1 MSAVEESIKTKE
13 ISKPKTAPIVNQILD
28 FLSSVRFGVVLLC
41 ILVFLSVLGM
51 LFIQQNVQGFE
62 ASYALRTPAEKYVYG
77 LLGLFDIYH
86 SWYYIFL
93 LLLLSLN
100 IILASIDRFPS
111 AWKYISE
118 PKLTATRGW
127 LLNQEQNAVI
137 SIDGESEDE
146 VAQKIGAAFEQNG
159 FKPRTTS
166 EEVTNYAT
174 DDAGRKDFTR
184 TESKQALFVFGER
197 GRSNRLGAYIVHVFL
212 LTLFMGHFLA
222 LQTGFDADVG
232 MVPDKNVRPD
242 IQQTFNLAKTTD
254 SIQLIDINLDRT
266 ERYNVQL
273 PFTITCTEIEQKLID
288 PSGSI
293 EINNTLDWRTQI
305 RIDDP
310 QYGQT
315 VADVSLNKPFT
326 YRGYRF
332 FQASAITAIGS
343 ASTMTLELKPENGGE
358 PVTVK
363 LKRNETAELPD
374 GTKIAYSTFVPDFVM
389 QGGQPSTRSGDYNNP
404 AVVLDVTPPGGQTQ
418 KVFAFAA
425 KLPENAPIAAPKAGY
440 RWHLA
445 SFEKS
450 PLAHVLSIKYDPFNA
465 AFIAWYIGGFGL
477 ILALIFVFFIS
488 HKRIWAMIEKKSENE
503 FEIVFGGNANRNHL
517 AFEDKFKTIIESL
530 TSNKSKEF

>member
-13 ISKPKTAPIVNQILD
+13 ISRPKSAPIINRILD

-62 ASYALRTPAEKYVYG
+62 ASYALRTPAERYVYG

-86 SWYYIFL
+86 SWYYTGL

-127 LLNQEQNAVI
+127 LLNQKPHEVI
-137 SIDGESEDE
+137 RINGRDESEI
-146 VAQKIGAAFEQNG
+146 AQKIGETFEQNG
-159 FKPRTTS
+159 FKPRTT
-166 EEVTNYAT
+166 EEAISFYAT
-174 DDAGRKDFTR
+174 DEEGRKDFSR
-184 TESKQALFVFGER
+184 TETRKNLFVFGEN
-197 GRSNRLGAYIVHVFL
+197 GKWNRLGAYIVHVFL
-212 LTLFMGHFLA
+212 LTLFLGHFIA
-222 LQTGFDADVG
+222 LKTGFDADIRLT
-232 MVPDKNVRPD
+232 PDTNPAIHRDFNVWQKSD
-242 IQQTFNLAKTTD
+242 N
-254 SIQLIDINLDRT
+254 IQLIDVNLDKQ

-288 PSGSI
+288 PNGSI

-305 RIDDP
+305 KIDDP
-310 QYGQT
+310 AYGQT

-332 FQASAITAIGS
+332 FQASAITMGS
-343 ASTMTLELKPENGGE
+343 ASMMTLELKPEKEGV
-358 PVTVK
+358 PPITVK
-363 LKRNETAELPD
+363 LKRNETADLPD

-389 QGGQPSTRSGDYNNP
+389 QGGQPSTRSGEYNNP
-404 AVVLDVTPPGGQTQ
+404 AVVLDVTTPEGQTQ
-418 KVFAFAA
+418 KIFAFAN
-425 KLPENAPIAAPKAGY
+425 KLPDNAPIAAPKAGY

-445 SFEKS
+445 SYEKS
-450 PLAHVLSIKYDPFNA
+450 PLAHVLSIKYDPFNS
-465 AFIAWYIGGFGL
+465 AFIAWYIGGIGL
-477 ILALIFVFFIS
+477 IFALIFVFFFS
-488 HKRIWAMIEKKSENE
+488 HKRIWAMIEKKGGNE
-503 FEIVFGGNANRNHL
+503 FEVVFGGSANRNQL
-517 AFEDKFKTIIESL
+517 AFEDKFKTIVDSL
-530 TSNKSKEF
+530 TSNKLKEV

>member
-13 ISKPKTAPIVNQILD
+13 VSRPKAAPIVNQVLD
-28 FLSSVRFGVVLLC
+28 FLSSVRFGIVLLC
-41 ILVFLSVLGM
+41 IMVFLSVLGM
-51 LFIQQNVQGFE
+51 VFIQQNVQGFE

-127 LLNQEQNAVI
+127 LLKQDQHEIVTLT
-137 SIDGESEDE
+137 GESEID
-146 VAQKIGAAFEQNG
+146 VSQQIRSALAHNG
-159 FKPRTTS
+159 FSPRVT
-166 EEVTNYAT
+166 EETIESYAV
-174 DDAGRKDFTR
+174 DDEGKKDFSR
-184 TESKQALFVFGER
+184 TESKRLMFVFGEN
-197 GRSNRLGAYIVHVFL
+197 GKWNRLGAYLVHVFL
-212 LTLFMGHFLA
+212 LTLFLGHFVA
-222 LQTGFDADVG
+222 LQTGFDADIRLT
-232 MVPDKNVRPD
+232 PDTNPAIQRDFNVA
-242 IQQTFNLAKTTD
+242 QTTD
-254 SIQLIDINLDRT
+254 AIQLIDINLDRQ

-273 PFTITCTEIEQKLID
+273 PFKITCTEIEQKLID
-288 PSGSI
+288 PNGSI

-305 RIDDP
+305 IIDDP

-315 VADVSLNKPFT
+315 TADVSLNRPFT

-332 FQASAITAIGS
+332 FQASAITMGS

-374 GTKIAYSTFVPDFVM
+374 GTKIAYSTFVPDFIM
-389 QGGQPSTRSGDYNNP
+389 QGGQPSTRSGEYNNP
-404 AVVLDVTPPGGQTQ
+404 AVVLDVTTPNGQSQ

-445 SFEKS
+445 SYDKS
-450 PLAHVLSIKYDPFNA
+450 PLAHVLSIKYDPFSA
-465 AFIAWYIGGFGL
+465 AFIAWYIGGIGL
-477 ILALIFVFFIS
+477 IFALIFVFFIS
-488 HKRIWAMIEKKSENE
+488 HKRIWAMIEKKGGNE
-503 FEIVFGGNANRNHL
+503 FEVVFGGNANRNNL
-517 AFEDKFKTIIESL
+517 AFGDKFKTIVDSL
-530 TSNKSKEF
+530 TSNKAKVV